1 MSNFFGS
8 TEVKTSF
15 DLGGGKF
22 PPIPEGT
29 KVKAVIDEAKWDTY
43 QDESFVSLR
52 WSVLAGEFINRK
64 IYQKIKIDDND
75 PAKSARAME
84 MLVAIDANAGGGIY
98 SAGVKPDDMS
108 LAVNLLNKSMV
119 IRLAVWEINGK
130 DGNWI
135 NAVESGAPNGQLPPQ
150 APKKADAF
158 DPTADIPF

>member
-15 DLGGGKF
+15 DLGGNKF

-52 WSVLAGEFINRK
+52 WSVLAGEFINR
-64 IYQKIKIDDND
+64 
-75 PAKSARAME
+75 
-84 MLVAIDANAGGGIY
+84 
-98 SAGVKPDDMS
+98 
-108 LAVNLLNKSMV
+108 KSMV

-158 DPTADIPF
+158 DPAADIPF